1 MTVILKILITE
12 LTKKIYYNNNIPPYY
27 NFIIFFCFRDLFG
40 VIDNIF
46 VNQNQKARVQL
57 IKRIGISVELADSGN
72 VCFPAWIR
80 MVSKNIIIDFRW
92 WWSKYLLI
100 LILLTN
106 KAVQHERGPRTS
118 TVRRQL
124 QGLCYSKDRSASNSP
139 PLDLTPKRSPECST
153 TCSTP
158 PGRYIPDSNLYLS
171 AFRPQV
177 N

>member
-1 MTVILKILITE
+1 MILCGGDDVAINFYVVI
-12 LTKKIYYNNNIPPYY
+12 
-27 NFIIFFCFRDLFG
+27 
-40 VIDNIF
+40 V
-46 VNQNQKARVQL
+46 
-57 IKRIGISVELADSGN
+57 
-72 VCFPAWIR
+72 
-80 MVSKNIIIDFRW
+80 
-92 WWSKYLLI
+92 
-100 LILLTN
+100 

-158 PGRYIPDSNLYLS
+158 PGRYIPDSHLYLS

-177 N
+177 NYFWTFGVGLHLSIY